1 MNFQELEKFRK
12 NLINK
17 KRSITTEETTKI
29 SLILPFFRCLGYDI
43 ENPDEVKAEY
53 ACDVGVKTSEKV
65 DLAILIDDK
74 VQMLVECKSVKTKLN
89 SNHLNQLLRY
99 YSVSDCKIAV
109 LTNGIEYWFFTDS
122 IKAGRMD
129 SSPFLIVDI
138 VNDDLSVL
146 ELFSRDNFNVEKI
159 EALVDELKYRTAIR
173 EKLLSEF
180 SAPSDEFV
188 SLIAKKVN
196 FGRLTS
202 DKRKMFK
209 KVMSRELEV
218 ILANVVVDYRERDN
232 PVITTPEE
240 IEGFYIVRSIL
251 SEIIDSDRVVIRD
264 RQSYCAIFL
273 DDNQNYTICRLYFND
288 LDNLAIALFDSFE
301 RNEYGSRVEEK
312 IAISKVSEIYGFR
325 EKLLKTVRVYLK
337 EKK

>member
-1 MNFQELEKFRK
+1 M
-12 NLINK
+12 
-17 KRSITTEETTKI
+17 
-29 SLILPFFRCLGYDI
+29 PFFRCLGYDI
-43 ENPDEVKAEY
+43 ENPDEVKDEY

-65 DLAILIDDK
+65 DLAILIDDE
-74 VQMLVECKSVKTKLN
+74 VQMIVECKSVKTKLN

-109 LTNGIEYWFFTDS
+109 LTNGVEYWFFTDS

-138 VNDDLSVL
+138 VNDDLSIL
-146 ELFSRDNFNVEKI
+146 ELFRRDNFNLEKI
-159 EALVDELKYRTAIR
+159 GALVDELKYRTAIC

-202 DKRKMFK
+202 DKHKMFK
-209 KVMSRELEV
+209 KLMSRELEV
-218 ILANVVVDYRERDN
+218 ILANVIVDYRERDN

-251 SEIIDSDRVVIRD
+251 SEIIDSEMVAIRD
-264 RQSYCAIFL
+264 RQSYCAILL

-288 LDNLAIALFDSFE
+288 LNNLTVAFFDSFE
-301 RNEYGSRVEEK
+301 KTSSGSRVEEK
-312 IAISKVSEIYGFR
+312 IAISKVSEIYEFR

-337 EKK
+337 EKINKYL